1 MSLALPEIR
10 QKGWQALVKELGY
23 AGATKFML
31 LFDPGR
37 GDYVEDRK
45 GILRE
50 TTIEKIREDLLK
62 DYFFLIPSECLSTI
76 GKGGRH
82 N

>member
-1 MSLALPEIR
+1 MSLTLPEIR
-10 QKGWQALVKELGY
+10 QKGWQALVKDLGY

-45 GILRE
+45 EILRE
-50 TTIEKIREDLLK
+50 TTIEKIRGDIWKE
-62 DYFFLIPSECLSTI
+62 
-76 GKGGRH
+76 
-82 N
+82 

>member
-1 MSLALPEIR
+1 MSLTLPEIER
-10 QKGWQALVKELGY
+10 KGWQALLKELSY

-45 GILRE
+45 EILKN
-50 TTIEKIREDLLK
+50 TTIETIREDILK
-62 DYFFLIPSECLSTI
+62 AP
-76 GKGGRH
+76 
-82 N
+82 

>member
-1 MSLALPEIR
+1 MSLTLPEIK

-37 GDYVEDRK
+37 GNYVEERK
-45 GILRE
+45 EILKE
-50 TTIEKIREDLLK
+50 TTIEKIREDTLK
-62 DYFFLIPSECLSTI
+62 D
-76 GKGGRH
+76 
-82 N
+82 

>member
-1 MSLALPEIR
+1 MSFALPEIR

-45 GILRE
+45 EILRE
-50 TTIEKIREDLLK
+50 TTIEKLK
-62 DYFFLIPSECLSTI
+62 KSEKI
-76 GKGGRH
+76 F
-82 N
+82 

>member
-1 MSLALPEIR
+1 MSLTLPEIK

-37 GDYVEDRK
+37 GNYVEDRK
-45 GILRE
+45 EILKE
-50 TTIEKIREDLLK
+50 TTIEKIREDTMK
-62 DYFFLIPSECLSTI
+62 D
-76 GKGGRH
+76 
-82 N
+82 

>member
-45 GILRE
+45 EILRE

-62 DYFFLIPSECLSTI
+62 D
-76 GKGGRH
+76 
-82 N
+82 